1 MSAYRIAPNWVL
13 SVWTTPPGVCRASDW
28 ARLGTMRTNA
38 GNLCRLVSPLVALCS
53 SWAFI
58 PGNNFKYLSSEAEL
72 CFQSNAGQPGRPRS
86 GGFSEAD
93 RFPFTRTA
101 GRGALRRG
109 APAPLRAAGAAVRL
123 ALFGLLGAP
132 GAAPLP
138 GSSTK
143 RWGFSDRSLL
153 TETNMLFTFS
163 KANKYLGRC
172 GEGFVAWVK
181 FWHCWKNGCFSLA
194 PERPEY
200 YYYLGLFKGK
210 HPLVEMQQKA
220 LTCWRLLRLP
230 KGARYASSHGA
241 RAGGSLEICWAQAGP
256 NPSKHFWQIFV

>member
-1 MSAYRIAPNWVL
+1 
-13 SVWTTPPGVCRASDW
+13 
-28 ARLGTMRTNA
+28 MRTNA

-53 SWAFI
+53 SCAFI

-138 GSSTK
+138 VHPCLLYTDLNAVLVLNTACSLQEGSHVPTTSSVHPDGLSTSCV
-143 RWGFSDRSLL
+143 RPHHGALPALL
-153 TETNMLFTFS
+153 L
-163 KANKYLGRC
+163 
-172 GEGFVAWVK
+172 
-181 FWHCWKNGCFSLA
+181 
-194 PERPEY
+194 ERPGQDPDQL
-200 YYYLGLFKGK
+200 LGFLFYCCESREQPWK
-210 HPLVEMQQKA
+210 
-220 LTCWRLLRLP
+220 
-230 KGARYASSHGA
+230 
-241 RAGGSLEICWAQAGP
+241 
-256 NPSKHFWQIFV
+256 